1 MLEEGRDIFPS
12 RVSILDH
19 LSQTGFLFLFKFGK
33 LPTSSAGAKHDLPL
47 LLDSYSHRTLA
58 EMVSLQCEVINETSV
73 NLQHYS
79 DLNTIIVIC
88 SRHLL
93 DTVPSSFVEAME
105 HRTYGN

>member
-1 MLEEGRDIFPS
+1 
-12 RVSILDH
+12 
-19 LSQTGFLFLFKFGK
+19 
-33 LPTSSAGAKHDLPL
+33 
-47 LLDSYSHRTLA
+47 
-58 EMVSLQCEVINETSV
+58 MVSLQCEVINETSV